1 MSLATHGF
9 YESGTECLW
18 LIARTPTTDT
28 TNPEAQTAGGK
39 APRKAIAVKKP
50 KAQKGP
56 ARPYRKQETH
66 VLQSR
71 AATMR
76 RKIELLKSK
85 TVILQDRLEMH
96 ETEIVFRDE
105 TAETVD

>member
-1 MSLATHGF
+1 MSLAT
-9 YESGTECLW
+9 W
-18 LIARTPTTDT
+18 LLRVWHRMPLADCTTPTAET
-28 TNPEAQTAGGK
+28 TNPEAGAGGK
-39 APRKAIAVKKP
+39 APRKAIAAKKT

-96 ETEIVFRDE
+96 EAEIGFRDE
-105 TAETVD
+105 TAAAAE